1 MQANNGELLEEINN
15 SNRTFVSSFPV
26 NDVSVTFPYE
36 IVVHHK
42 FPFRR
47 DDRPF
52 EEKVKK
58 KFHPLLSSIEIS
70 KSLQRVEHG
79 NKNLRFNISFNHLF
93 LLNVIQLSSNG
104 HK

>member
-1 MQANNGELLEEINN
+1 MQANNGELLEEIDN

-26 NDVSVTFPYE
+26 NDVSETFPYK

-52 EEKVKK
+52 EEKVKHS
-58 KFHPLLSSIEIS
+58 FFPSTSSI
-70 KSLQRVEHG
+70 
-79 NKNLRFNISFNHLF
+79 NLYQNLFKGLNI
-93 LLNVIQLSSNG
+93 
-104 HK
+104 K